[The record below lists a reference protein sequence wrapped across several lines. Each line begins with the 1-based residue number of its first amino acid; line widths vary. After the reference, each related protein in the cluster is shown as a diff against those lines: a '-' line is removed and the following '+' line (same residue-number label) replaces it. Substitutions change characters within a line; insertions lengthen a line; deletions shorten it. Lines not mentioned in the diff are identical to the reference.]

1 MLGKLKR
8 DVLPDR
14 PQVIRGGADAERVE
28 QPRSSLHR
36 LAPVALTALGI
47 AGAVLM
53 IFGGLVALNHTVLP
67 FDGWPLNGDRQGNG
81 TQILPRAPAKTGRLR
96 TATGGTLAEGSEG
109 AVVIAG
115 PAQGSLAALGALS
128 TRSAGLVPQRG
139 VSDSAAPSVPL
150 LLRAGV
156 DSDRD
161 GVDNQ
166 TE

>member
-96 TATGGTLAEGSEG
+96 TATGGAPPGGSEG
-109 AVVIAG
+109 AGGIAG
-115 PAQGSLAALGALS
+115 PAPGSVGGPGGLS
-128 TRSAGLVPQRG
+128 TR
-139 VSDSAAPSVPL
+139 AARL
-150 LLRAGV
+150 
-156 DSDRD
+156 
-161 GVDNQ
+161 
-166 TE
+166 